1 VVLLLVLVPIS
12 RSASAARSADV
23 ALPLGGAS
31 DHDAR
36 ARSLLEWCRSGTT
49 AREPRSSAASPGVP
63 RTEDV
68 TSQTLGNTE
77 TRVEWRVS
85 RAVDELLSPD
95 AEQMDA
101 DTKRV
106 ACFNINIHRLPIYA
120 RVPRTRLAS

>member
-49 AREPRSSAASPGVP
+49 VRESRSSAASPGVP

-77 TRVEWRVS
+77 TRADMQVS
-85 RAVDELLSPD
+85 RAFHNWD
-95 AEQMDA
+95 ARRSTECCS
-101 DTKRV
+101 TKRV
-106 ACFNINIHRLPIYA
+106 FHEKNSYHIYA